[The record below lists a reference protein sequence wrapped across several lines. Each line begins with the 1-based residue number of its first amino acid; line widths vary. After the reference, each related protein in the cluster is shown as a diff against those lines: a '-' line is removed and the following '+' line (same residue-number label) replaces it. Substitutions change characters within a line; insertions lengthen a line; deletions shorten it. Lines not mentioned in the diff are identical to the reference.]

1 MNKLYK
7 ILKAEYKFVA
17 PEKKKILFFDTNQ
30 VLLFTKLFKFNK
42 KNYTSVDT
50 RLEKIN
56 LFIFFNN
63 DTIALNCRVRGL
75 DFLQAKPIVRL
86 GFCC

>member
-17 PEKKKILFFDTNQ
+17 PEKKKILFFDTVQ

-50 RLEKIN
+50 RLEQIN
-56 LFIFFNN
+56 LFIFFK
-63 DTIALNCRVRGL
+63 TVIKSIFLNKKL
-75 DFLQAKPIVRL
+75 SNLLFNYYL
-86 GFCC
+86 